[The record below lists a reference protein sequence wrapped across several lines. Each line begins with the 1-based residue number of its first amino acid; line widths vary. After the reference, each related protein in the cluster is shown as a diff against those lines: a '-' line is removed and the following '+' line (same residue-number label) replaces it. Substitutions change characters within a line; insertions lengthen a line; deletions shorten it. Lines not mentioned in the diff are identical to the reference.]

1 MKAARRMVR
10 EILLQKILP
19 LVTSGK
25 DRSSSLAAMLCLEF
39 SAETAA
45 FFVAPQGR
53 DPQWIA
59 GHEDLSLIGALNSET
74 SPYNETN
81 LVSHLSFDP
90 QTDDPATAILAM
102 RFADTET
109 LKDFVDLRDALVPYC
124 SIALQHD
131 LLELEVRE
139 AREYSARHF
148 SELSKI
154 HKLAQEIES
163 VPTDEYLD
171 VVAAKTLEI
180 MNGDAALLMIL
191 ADDEASTFAAAS
203 AGRQADI
210 DCFQEILQSTN
221 LVKRIITAPEPLLV
235 SHIPPL
241 SESKPSGD
249 PRSTSRGSMTLAPIY
264 DERGKVQGIIGTYR
278 SFDKRHFVDYELKIL
293 DLFISRATLGI
304 NNRML
309 YARLNTKLQE
319 ISTLSSLTEALITTR
334 DMNTLLDEVADS
346 IANAVQFECCKIYI
360 TDPDTGRLSAQVVR
374 GFEND
379 ASGQQEQNIGIGE
392 GLVGH
397 VALSMQPMHVKS
409 LTDQPQVVCRYAE
422 QLNMPSFYAQP
433 IVARGR
439 CIGVVVISDRNVMR
453 SMTESRIELLATFAH
468 QAAIAIENAQ
478 IYKTQEKRYAELT
491 TLYEISRRL
500 ASTSGVKRA
509 AQTVTE
515 LAVSV
520 TESKSA
526 LLLLFNS
533 ARDSLRPL
541 HWEGLSA
548 DTAAM
553 LLNLPRTVHSGART
567 RRLPRVLKAGT
578 TDELFSGKWAPFY
591 NSLIAS
597 HQSIALVPLLV
608 DDLPIGYLILG
619 KPDADFDAEQL
630 KLIAIA
636 SSQAAVA
643 LQSAWNF
650 ERRIGLHELELTA
663 VYELMQKVRLA
674 KSHDE
679 ALKNILDL
687 VHALVPSDD
696 SILLTLDNPASTLTI
711 RAAHGLRVAHLVGQ
725 TGIATEGIMARALKE
740 RSGLISSDPLS
751 DAANILSQQPE
762 SGQGLVRS
770 LVAVPLLEGEE
781 VVGVLLLESDIP
793 DRFSEESVRV
803 LHLIASQAATIYRE
817 INSLKALTQY
827 TDNVLRSIAA
837 GVITANKDG
846 QIATWN
852 PRAEEILGLS
862 SESFVGHAYPD
873 VFHRIKM
880 DSQTRDDTLN
890 MLDLTAQT
898 GKVFSRNN
906 LRYQTQAGEDCC
918 INLTSTQLKSEA
930 GEYLGVVLVIEDT
943 TRAVQ
948 MKEDVER
955 VRRLA
960 ETGQLAA
967 NIAHELRNPLS
978 SIKGAAQLLRNEL
991 PSEFVDQ
998 HGEFLDIIVDEV
1010 NGLNSITTEFLEFS
1024 RVTPPDMKLH
1034 DVNQLIARLLQFM
1047 GAYLTEQSVM
1057 ACLDFDETLPP
1068 VYIDKPQIEQ
1078 VIKNV
1083 VINAVQAMPH
1093 GGALTVKTTY
1103 NRSQDQAEMTFS
1115 DSGIGIAADKL
1126 EKIWAPFFTTK
1137 TKGTGL
1143 GLPIARKIVETHG
1156 GALSVHSQSGEGA
1169 SFTLTV
1175 PVHPIFASIVTQGA
1189 AEIAEQRSQSP
1200 GSRFHVQNGR
1210 QDIN

>member
-1 MKAARRMVR
+1 MKAASRIVR
-10 EILLQKILP
+10 ESLLEKVLA
-19 LVTSGK
+19 LVASGK
-25 DRSSSLAAMLCLEF
+25 DRSSSLAALLCAEF

-45 FFVAPQGR
+45 FFVVPQGS
-53 DPQWIA
+53 DPQWIS
-59 GHEDLSLIGALNSET
+59 GHEDANLIAAVNASVPQAT
-74 SPYNETN
+74 KSN
-81 LVSHLSFDP
+81 LVSHLSFEL
-90 QTDDPATAILAM
+90 QTDAPTFAILAL
-102 RFADTET
+102 RFAGVEA
-109 LKDFVDLRDALVPYC
+109 LEDFVDLRDMLIPYC

-131 LLELEVRE
+131 ILESEVRE
-139 AREYSARHF
+139 AREYSSRHF

-180 MNGDAALLMIL
+180 MNSDAALLMVL
-191 ADDEASTFAAAS
+191 ADDEVSTFAAAS
-203 AGRQADI
+203 AGRQTDI
-210 DCFQEILQSTN
+210 DHFQEILKSTN
-221 LVKRIITAPEPLLV
+221 LIKRIVSSPEPLLV

-241 SESKPSGD
+241 NEGTPGTD
-249 PRSTSRGSMTLAPIY
+249 RSASRGSMTLAPIY
-264 DERGKVQGIIGTYR
+264 DERGKIQGIIGTYR
-278 SFDKRHFVDYELKIL
+278 SCDKRHFVDYELKIL

-319 ISTLSSLTEALITTR
+319 ISTLSSLTEALISTR
-334 DMNTLLDEVADS
+334 DMDTLLDEVADS
-346 IANAVQFECCKIYI
+346 IANVVQFECCKIYI

-374 GFEND
+374 GFDND
-379 ASGQQEQNIGIGE
+379 TTSQQELGIGIGE
-392 GLVGH
+392 GVVGQ

-409 LTDQPQVVCRYAE
+409 LSGQSQVVCRYAE

-433 IVARGR
+433 IIARAR
-439 CIGVVVISDRNVMR
+439 CIGVVVISDRSVMR
-453 SMTESRIELLATFAH
+453 SMTDSRIELLATFAH

-520 TESKSA
+520 TNSNSA
-526 LLLLFNS
+526 ILLLFNS

-541 HWEGLSA
+541 HWQGLSV
-548 DTAAM
+548 DTAA
-553 LLNLPRTVHSGART
+553 LLSDLPRMVHSEARS
-567 RRLPRVLKAGT
+567 RRHPRVLKAGS
-578 TDELFSGKWAPFY
+578 TDELFSGEWMRFY
-591 NSLIAS
+591 NSLIES
-597 HQSIALVPLLV
+597 HQSVALVPLLV

-663 VYELMQKVRLA
+663 VYELMQKVRSA

-696 SILLTLDNPASTLTI
+696 SILLTLDDPASTLTI
-711 RAAHGLRVAHLVGQ
+711 RAAHGQRVAHLVGA

-817 INSLKALTQY
+817 ISSLKALTQY

-862 SESFVGHAYPD
+862 PEAFIGHAYPD
-873 VFHRIKM
+873 VFHGIKM

-906 LRYQTQAGEDCC
+906 LRFQTHIGEDCC

-930 GEYLGVVLVIEDT
+930 GEYLGIVLVIEDT

-991 PSEFVDQ
+991 PSDFVDQ

-1010 NGLNSITTEFLEFS
+1010 NGLNRITTEFLEFS

-1034 DVNQLIARLLQFM
+1034 DINQLIARLLQFM

-1057 ACLDFDETLPP
+1057 ACLDFDESLPP

-1093 GGALTVKTTY
+1093 GGALTIKTTY

-1156 GALSVHSQSGEGA
+1156 GALSVRSQSGEGA

-1210 QDIN
+1210 QDFN